1 MRARIRTSFPVFE
14 VTIAGA
20 LLLIGWAAFRL
31 YEIVPEVDESRHAL
45 VQLRDEYFLLGDSVQ
60 TNVSEIDD
68 ALESYLDDK
77 QQEDLERFQ
86 KQSSQWSQWLAEQ
99 RRLWMESDLASTSN
113 PDSSPANRIENEL
126 LPLLTKIEI
135 GYTNYLKPAKYL
147 MLNAGRPLIKEQLEI
162 REKGAQKAKQRL
174 LTLGRQARIRGE
186 AMELALT
193 SSQERFGNLTKRFR
207 DLRFGLLLA
216 AVALSFLLI
225 LVVYRGKIAQTHAI
239 IQAHKNQQV
248 EQQATLGKLRHFGQ
262 LAQELAHE
270 IKQPLTAMNAR
281 AYTLQRTLDS
291 GSEAY
296 KDAAVIRNE
305 IKRLDQI
312 VKDFL
317 ELARPNEPNLVPVD
331 ARQTLEE
338 VRELMAPQMVE
349 QNIEFR
355 FECEEDLQLNADVQQ
370 LKQVLINLIKNAAE
384 SLNRTG
390 MVCLRGRRGT
400 RQINGKSSEVAFIE
414 VEDTGPGIPLEI
426 RGKIFDP
433 FFSTKGDGTGL
444 GLAIAARI
452 IDKHGGN
459 LEFDT
464 QLGKGTIF
472 RIVLP
477 PAYSQKQ
484 LVA

>member
-1 MRARIRTSFPVFE
+1 MSARIRSTFPVFE
-14 VTIAGA
+14 LTIAGA

-31 YEIVPEVDESRHAL
+31 YEIVPEVDESRHVL
-45 VQLRDEYFLLGDSVQ
+45 TQLRDQYFLLGDSVQ
-60 TNVSEIDD
+60 TNISELAE
-68 ALESYLDDK
+68 ALESFLDYK
-77 QQEDLERFQ
+77 NGEDLERFQ
-86 KQSSQWSQWLAEQ
+86 KQSLQWNQWLNER
-99 RRLWMESDLASTSN
+99 RRLWIDSDV
-113 PDSSPANRIENEL
+113 PSSSAVDTNQANRIQNQL
-126 LPLLTKIEI
+126 LPLLTKIEV
-135 GYTNYLKPAKYL
+135 GYTNYLKPARYL
-147 MLNAGRPLIKEQLEI
+147 MSNAGRPLLKEQIEL
-162 REKGAQKAKQRL
+162 REKTAQRSKQRVM
-174 LTLGRQARIRGE
+174 TLGRQARMRGE
-186 AMELALT
+186 AIELALN
-193 SSQERFGNLTKRFR
+193 SSQEKFGNLSKRFR

-225 LVVYRGKIAQTHAI
+225 LVVYRGKLSQTQAI
-239 IQAHKNQQV
+239 IQEHKNQQV

-281 AYTLQRTLDS
+281 AYTLQRTLES
-291 GSEAY
+291 GTEAH

-317 ELARPNEPNLVPVD
+317 ELARPNEPNLAPME
-331 ARQTLEE
+331 AREALEE
-338 VRELMAPQMVE
+338 VRELMAPQMAE
-349 QNIEFR
+349 QAIEFK
-355 FECEEDLQLNADVQQ
+355 FECEDDLQLMADTQQ

-384 SLNRTG
+384 SLDRSG
-390 MVCLRGRRGT
+390 SVCLRGKRGT
-400 RQINGKSSEVAFIE
+400 RNLKGKLGEVAMIE

-426 RGKIFDP
+426 RDKIFDP

-477 PAYSQKQ
+477 PCGKQ
-484 LVA
+484 LAA

>member
-1 MRARIRTSFPVFE
+1 MRSTFPIFE

-20 LLLIGWAAFRL
+20 LILIGWASYRL
-31 YEIVPEVDESRHAL
+31 YEIVPEVDESRHAMA
-45 VQLRDEYFLLGDSVQ
+45 QLRDEYFGLGDSVQ
-60 TNVSEIDD
+60 TNVNELDD
-68 ALESYLDDK
+68 ALESFLESK
-77 QQEDLERFQ
+77 EGEDLERFQ
-86 KQSSQWSQWLAEQ
+86 KQSTQWSQWLTER
-99 RRLWMESDLASTSN
+99 RRLWIDSELASTST
-113 PDSSPANRIENEL
+113 SETSPANRIQNEL
-126 LPLLTKIEI
+126 LPLLTKIEL
-135 GYTNYLKPAKYL
+135 GYTNYLKPARYL
-147 MLNAGRPLIKEQLEI
+147 ITNAGRPIKEQLDL
-162 REKGAQKAKQRL
+162 RERAAQRAKQRL
-174 LTLGRQARIRGE
+174 MTLGRQARMLGE
-186 AMELALT
+186 AMDLALN
-193 SSQERFGNLTKRFR
+193 SSQEKFGNLTKRFR

-225 LVVYRGKIAQTHAI
+225 LVVYRGKLSQTQAI
-239 IQAHKNQQV
+239 IQEHKNQQV

-281 AYTLQRTLDS
+281 AYTLQRSLSS
-291 GSEAY
+291 GTESHQ
-296 KDAAVIRNE
+296 DPAVIRNE
-305 IKRLDQI
+305 SKRLDQI

-317 ELARPNEPNLVPVD
+317 ELARPNEPNLAQVE
-331 ARQTLEE
+331 AKQALEE
-338 VRELMAPQMVE
+338 VRELMAPQMTE
-349 QNIEFR
+349 QCIEFK
-355 FECEEDLQLNADVQQ
+355 FECDDDLELMADIQQ

-384 SLNRTG
+384 SLDRSGT
-390 MVCLRGRRGT
+390 VCLRGRRGT
-400 RQINGKSSEVAFIE
+400 RQLNGKPSEVAIIE

-477 PAYSQKQ
+477 PCQQPQA
-484 LVA
+484 A

>member
-1 MRARIRTSFPVFE
+1 MSARIRSTFPVFE
-14 VTIAGA
+14 LTIAGA

-31 YEIVPEVDESRHAL
+31 YEIVPEVDESRHVL
-45 VQLRDEYFLLGDSVQ
+45 TQLRDQYFLLGDSVQ
-60 TNVSEIDD
+60 TNISELAE
-68 ALESYLDDK
+68 ALESFLDYK
-77 QQEDLERFQ
+77 NGEDLERFQ
-86 KQSSQWSQWLAEQ
+86 KQSLQWNQWLNER
-99 RRLWMESDLASTSN
+99 RRLWIDSDV
-113 PDSSPANRIENEL
+113 PSSSAVDTNQANRIQNEL
-126 LPLLTKIEI
+126 LPLLDKIEI
-135 GYTNYLKPAKYL
+135 GYTNYLKPARYL
-147 MLNAGRPLIKEQLEI
+147 MSNTGRPLIKEQLDL
-162 REKGAQKAKQRL
+162 REKAVQRAKQRL
-174 LTLGRQARIRGE
+174 LTLGRQARMRGE

-193 SSQERFGNLTKRFR
+193 SSQARFGKLSKRFR

-216 AVALSFLLI
+216 AIALSFLLI
-225 LVVYRGKIAQTHAI
+225 LVVYRGKLAQTQTI

-248 EQQATLGKLRHFGQ
+248 EQQARLGKLMHFGQ

-270 IKQPLTAMNAR
+270 IKQPLTAMSAR
-281 AYTLQRTLDS
+281 TYTLQRTLSS
-291 GSEAY
+291 GTEAH
-296 KDAAVIRNE
+296 KDAAVIRSE

-317 ELARPNEPNLVPVD
+317 ELARPNEPNLAPLE
-331 ARQTLEE
+331 ARQALEE
-338 VRELMAPQMVE
+338 VRELMAPQMAE
-349 QNIEFR
+349 QCIEFK
-355 FECEEDLQLNADVQQ
+355 FECEDDLQLRADIQQ

-384 SLNRTG
+384 SLDRSGT
-390 MVCLRGRRGT
+390 VSLRGKRGT
-400 RQINGKSSEVAFIE
+400 RQLNGKPSEVAMIE
-414 VEDTGPGIPLEI
+414 VEDTGPGIPMEI

-477 PAYSQKQ
+477 PCGKQ
-484 LVA
+484 LAA

>member
-1 MRARIRTSFPVFE
+1 MSTRIRSTFPLFE
-14 VTIAGA
+14 LTIAGA
-20 LLLIGWAAFRL
+20 VLLIGWAAFRL

-45 VQLRDEYFLLGDSVQ
+45 AQLRDQYFLLGDSVQ
-60 TNVSEIDD
+60 TNISELDY
-68 ALESYLDDK
+68 ALESFLDHK
-77 QQEDLERFQ
+77 NEEDLELFQ
-86 KQSSQWSQWLAEQ
+86 KQSLQWGQWLEER
-99 RRLWMESDLASTSN
+99 RRLWM
-113 PDSSPANRIENEL
+113 DSEVPSSSAADTNQSNRIQNEL

-135 GYTNYLKPAKYL
+135 AYTNYLKPARYL
-147 MLNAGRPLIKEQLEI
+147 MSNSGRPLIKEQLDL
-162 REKGAQKAKQRL
+162 REKAAQRSKQRL
-174 LTLGRQARIRGE
+174 MTLGRQARMRGE
-186 AMELALT
+186 AMELALN
-193 SSQERFGNLTKRFR
+193 SSRERFGNLSKRFR

-225 LVVYRGKIAQTHAI
+225 LVVYRGKLAQTQAI
-239 IQAHKNQQV
+239 IQEHKNQQA
-248 EQQATLGKLRHFGQ
+248 EQQATLGKLVHFGQ

-281 AYTLQRTLDS
+281 AYTLQRTLSS
-291 GSEAY
+291 GTEAH

-317 ELARPNEPNLVPVD
+317 ELARPNEPNLAPIE
-331 ARQTLEE
+331 ARQALEE
-338 VRELMAPQMVE
+338 VRELMAPQLAE
-349 QNIEFR
+349 QAIEFK
-355 FECEEDLQLNADVQQ
+355 FECEDDLQLMADIQQ

-384 SLNRTG
+384 SLDRGGT
-390 MVCLRGRRGT
+390 VCLRGKRGT
-400 RQINGKSSEVAFIE
+400 HQLKGKLSEVAIIE
-414 VEDTGPGIPLEI
+414 VEDTGPGIPMEI

-459 LEFDT
+459 LQFDT

-477 PAYSQKQ
+477 PATT
-484 LVA
+484 LAA

>member
-1 MRARIRTSFPVFE
+1 MSARIRSTFPLFE
-14 VTIAGA
+14 LTIAGA
-20 LLLIGWAAFRL
+20 VLLIGWAAFRL
-31 YEIVPEVDESRHAL
+31 YEIVPEVDESRQAL
-45 VQLRDEYFLLGDSVQ
+45 VQVRDQYFLLGDSVQ
-60 TNVSEIDD
+60 TNISELDY
-68 ALESYLDDK
+68 ALEGFLDHKND
-77 QQEDLERFQ
+77 EDLELFQ
-86 KQSSQWSQWLAEQ
+86 KQSLQWGQWLEER
-99 RRLWMESDLASTSN
+99 RRLWM
-113 PDSSPANRIENEL
+113 DSEVPSSSAADTNQGNRIQNEL

-147 MLNAGRPLIKEQLEI
+147 MSNSGRPLIKEQLDL
-162 REKGAQKAKQRL
+162 REKAAQRSKQRL
-174 LTLGRQARIRGE
+174 MTLGRQARMRGE
-186 AMELALT
+186 AMELALN
-193 SSQERFGNLTKRFR
+193 SSQERFGNLSKRFR

-225 LVVYRGKIAQTHAI
+225 LVVYRGKLAQTRAI
-239 IQAHKNQQV
+239 IQEHKNQQV
-248 EQQATLGKLRHFGQ
+248 EQQATLGKLVHFGQ

-281 AYTLQRTLDS
+281 AYTLQRTLSS
-291 GSEAY
+291 GTEAH

-317 ELARPNEPNLVPVD
+317 ELARPNEPNLAPLE
-331 ARQTLEE
+331 ARQALEE
-338 VRELMAPQMVE
+338 VRELMAPQMAE
-349 QNIEFR
+349 QAIEFK
-355 FECEEDLQLNADVQQ
+355 FECEDDLQLKADIHQ

-384 SLNRTG
+384 SLDRG
-390 MVCLRGRRGT
+390 GAVCLRGKRGT
-400 RQINGKSSEVAFIE
+400 RQLNGKLSEVAIIE
-414 VEDTGPGIPLEI
+414 VEDTGPGIPTEI

-444 GLAIAARI
+444 ALAIAARI

-477 PAYSQKQ
+477 PATKQ
-484 LVA
+484 LAV

>member
-1 MRARIRTSFPVFE
+1 MSARIRSTFPVFE
-14 VTIAGA
+14 ITIAGA

-31 YEIVPEVDESRHAL
+31 YEIVPEVDESRHAM
-45 VQLRDEYFLLGDSVQ
+45 VQLRDEYFGLGDSVQ
-60 TNVSEIDD
+60 TNMSELDD
-68 ALESYLDDK
+68 ALESYLDEK
-77 QQEDLERFQ
+77 QDEDLERFQ
-86 KQSSQWSQWLAEQ
+86 KQSAQWSQWMGERRRAWLDSELA
-99 RRLWMESDLASTSN
+99 DNLATN
-113 PDSSPANRIENEL
+113 NGAANRIENEM
-126 LPLLTKIEI
+126 LPLLAKIELA
-135 GYTNYLKPAKYL
+135 YTNYLKPARFIL
-147 MLNAGRPLIKEQLEI
+147 SNTGRPFLKDQIDL
-162 REKGAQKAKQRL
+162 REKATQRAKQRL
-174 LTLGRQARIRGE
+174 LMLGRQARMRGE
-186 AMELALT
+186 AMDLALN

-225 LVVYRGKIAQTHAI
+225 LVVYRGKIAQTQAI
-239 IQAHKNQQV
+239 IQEHKNQQV
-248 EQQATLGKLRHFGQ
+248 EQQTTLGKLKHFGQ

-281 AYTLQRTLDS
+281 AYTLQRTLS
-291 GSEAY
+291 AGTEAH

-317 ELARPNEPNLVPVD
+317 DLARPNEPNLAPIQ
-331 ARQTLEE
+331 AREALED
-338 VRELMAPQMVE
+338 VRELMAPQMIE
-349 QNIEFR
+349 QHIDFR
-355 FECEEDLQLNADVQQ
+355 FECDDDLQLMADIQQ
-370 LKQVLINLIKNAAE
+370 LKQVLINLVKNAAE
-384 SLNRTG
+384 SLGGDGT
-390 MVCLRGRRGT
+390 VTLRGRKGT
-400 RQINGKSSEVAFIE
+400 RQLRGKVSQVAIIE

-444 GLAIAARI
+444 GLAIASRI

-477 PAYSQKQ
+477 PGQSQNE